1 MPGYPRPTRRS
12 RPPIGQT
19 LSSPDNRL
27 RLLKF
32 LLYRQAPGDT
42 GARGMVFCVHKE
54 VPALGPAPLGGVPS
68 GVPLVPAAQQAAQAG
83 ARDAVLQV
91 QSDGSQVFGKNAD
104 GRTILVDPKNVA
116 VAPDGKLY
124 V

>member
-54 VPALGPAPLGGVPS
+54 IPALGPAPLGGVAA
-68 GVPLVPAAQQAAQAG
+68 GVPLAPAPSGQQAAQSA
-83 ARDAVLQV
+83 ARDAVLQIQDSGGTV
-91 QSDGSQVFGKNAD
+91 Y
-104 GRTILVDPKNVA
+104 GRT
-116 VAPDGKLY
+116 
-124 V
+124 